1 MSDALVLWNVAAWS
15 GQVTALWLAAVA
27 LQRLVPLQRPAARMA
42 LGQALLA
49 LVVLLPLVQPWR
61 TPSASLLVQT
71 SLGPAGPAAAAPL
84 RPAFEGVVDQAWPAI
99 VLTLLAGGALLQL
112 GRFAF
117 GLLRLRGIARAAQP
131 FAAEPWLATLR
142 DAVAPR
148 AVLALSDHATAPAT
162 FGLGRPTILLPPTFP
177 ALTRDMQRAVALHE
191 LLHVRRRDWELQ
203 LLEELARSIAFFHPA
218 VHWLVERVR
227 LAREQCVDAAVV
239 SRLGGREVYL
249 ESLIEVARQAAR
261 ARAVPAA
268 PFLRQNHL
276 RERVDLLLKEVFM
289 SRARTAA
296 HLVLTTAA
304 LLLALGWAASALP
317 LQADRPASDTAKV
330 ALQDATSAGETK
342 LVHKVNP
349 VYPPEAKA
357 EKVEGVFLIDALI
370 GKDGAVKEA
379 RVVASAPTSE
389 RLHQLAPAKG
399 TKAALEG
406 DGRLAESAVAA
417 VKQWRYQPVQKEGKV
432 VEAKIT
438 ITVAF
443 KLS

>member
-1 MSDALVLWNVAAWS
+1 MSAALVLRNLGAWS
-15 GQVTALWLAAVA
+15 AQVAVLWLAAVA
-27 LQRLVPLQRPAARMA
+27 LQRLTPLQRPAARLG

-49 LVVLLPLVQPWR
+49 LVVLLPTIQPWQ

-71 SLGPAGPAAAAPL
+71 SLGPAGPVVAPPL
-84 RPAFEGVVDQAWPAI
+84 RPAFEEVVAWPAI
-99 VLTLLAGGALLQL
+99 VLAALAAGALLQL
-112 GRFAF
+112 GRLAL
-117 GLLRLRGIARAAQP
+117 GLLRLRRIARAAQP
-131 FAAEPWLATLR
+131 LAAEPWLQALR

-148 AVLALSDHATAPAT
+148 AVLALSDDAVAPAT
-162 FGLGRPTILLPPTFP
+162 FGLGRPTILLPRTFP
-177 ALTRDMQRAVALHE
+177 ALAREMQRAVALHE
-191 LLHVRRRDWELQ
+191 LVHVRRRDWEVQ
-203 LLEELARSIAFFHPA
+203 LLEEVVRSLAFFHPA
-218 VHWLVERVR
+218 VHWLVGRVR

-249 ESLIEVARQAAR
+249 ESLVKVARQTAR

-268 PFLRQNHL
+268 PFLRESHL